1 MSRRTI
7 SLLVLA
13 LSIAAVILIAPDVAL
28 IVFAGILLAIL
39 IHGSGHW
46 IADKFGIRD
55 GFGIALFLLTV
66 IGALAAFFVAIAP
79 AVGEQVDE
87 LVRRLP
93 EAVDALRQRVEEYSW
108 GEQLLQLLR
117 PEGLMSPESRA
128 AAASAVTTTFGALG
142 SFVIIVFI
150 GLYGA
155 FDPQVYRRG
164 ARVLLAPSLRER
176 GEEVIEAV
184 GRTLRNWLAAQLM
197 SMAVVGLLT
206 SLGLWIAGMPLV
218 FALGLI
224 AGLLAF
230 IPNIGPIIAI
240 APALL
245 LAFPEGLSMLVIV
258 LGIYL
263 GVQALES
270 YVVTPLIQQEKV
282 SMPPALVIAVQ
293 LLFGVLFGI
302 LGLALATPIA
312 AVGMT
317 LIREVYVSDYLER
330 EGAADLATDDGAS
343 S

>member
-1 MSRRTI
+1 MSRRTV
-7 SLLVLA
+7 SLLILA
-13 LSIAAVILIAPDVAL
+13 LSIAAVALIAPDVAL

-46 IADKFGIRD
+46 IADKLGIRD
-55 GFGIALFLLTV
+55 GFGIALFLLIV
-66 IGALAAFFVAIAP
+66 VGALATFFMAIAP
-79 AVGEQVDE
+79 AVGEQIDE
-87 LVRRLP
+87 LARRLP
-93 EAVDALRQRVEEYSW
+93 DAVDALRQRVEEYYW
-108 GEQLLQLLR
+108 GDRLLQRLR
-117 PEGLMSPESRA
+117 PEGLISAESGA

-155 FDPQVYRRG
+155 FDPLVYRRG
-164 ARVLLAPSLRER
+164 LRVLLAPTLRQR
-176 GEEVIEAV
+176 GEDVMDAAV
-184 GRTLRNWLAAQLM
+184 DTLRNWLAAQLM
-197 SMAVVGLLT
+197 SMAVVGVLT
-206 SLGLWIAGMPLV
+206 SLGLWVAGVPLA

-245 LAFPEGLSMLVIV
+245 LSFPDGLSMIVIV

-263 GVQALES
+263 GVQTLES

-312 AVGMT
+312 AVCMT
-317 LIREVYVSDYLER
+317 LTREVYVSDYLER
-330 EGAADLATDDGAS
+330 EGARSPTRDTFRDC
-343 S
+343 